1 RRQKSQT
8 LFLTVPATEPIKIFL
23 RLLALPQAAM
33 ATFACSLDGLDEAE
47 MAQHLTA
54 PADTEPPAHGA
65 NAPPANLG
73 FGEHREG
80 TIAFSAAHGLEVGA
94 SHSLAYVDKPG
105 EPGNRAARFE
115 LRDSDPVM
123 KGSKRAEVTI
133 VKGED
138 GDIQKD
144 TWYAFELYVPADY
157 ADEDK

>member
-1 RRQKSQT
+1 
-8 LFLTVPATEPIKIFL
+8 
-23 RLLALPQAAM
+23 
-33 ATFACSLDGLDEAE
+33 
-47 MAQHLTA
+47 
-54 PADTEPPAHGA
+54 
-65 NAPPANLG
+65 
-73 FGEHREG
+73 
-80 TIAFSAAHGLEVGA
+80 GLEVGA
-94 SHSLAYVDKPG
+94 SHSLTYVDKPG

-157 ADEDK
+157 ADEDKKELINQWHQDGRSEEHTSELQSRENLVC